1 MKRIFS
7 FLFAIITLVGTTG
20 VFTSCQED
28 APEINYTI
36 NITVNNDFTE
46 VVNAINNG
54 TMKQE
59 AAIAALTAAI
69 NQMNG
74 DQAAKLQALVEAI
87 NSLAT
92 TVDAKLAIIEAAM
105 KAQTLALESKLGL
118 LTAAVKSQTIKQEEL
133 AKLLST
139 AIDNLSGTLEDKLA
153 AIEAIIESTSATL
166 ADKLAAVEA
175 AMKAQTLSLENK
187 LALLEA
193 AIKALPDYTDQLKAI
208 EAAIKGMP
216 DYSNK
221 LAAIETAIKNI
232 PDYSEKMDAIEA
244 AVKNAPDYTTALEEI
259 KKAIAALPNYTEQL
273 GAIITA
279 IEALPDYSKQLEAIA
294 AAVEAIPDY
303 SDKMDAIQTAL
314 AAIAE
319 NIKAQE
325 GQYADELEKL
335 TTTIEGIKA
344 AVKEGNKSQEEA
356 LAQIIALLESGAIA
370 GGGSGSG
377 GEGEGGEGEVDE
389 SYYVTFKSNA
399 GFKIVVPRSEK
410 NIYKIEGATVTGTTD
425 IDGFSDAKSDFKKD
439 FQGTM
444 ISLQPTAGVVTLKGK
459 ITQLISENGPTE
471 IDATQNKMLEAL
483 ELYEVKTLVKLTVA
497 NDGVLTYIDLMRC
510 VGLEGANAT
519 AFMNSLPARTAA
531 DNARLIVKDRS
542 ATFNPSFSV
551 DDIAI
556 AQGKNWKV
564 IDSLGEEQI
573 GRGETDEDYYITF
586 KSSTSNEGIKIA
598 IPQSEKGIYK
608 IEGATVTYT
617 DDFDGMVTVEGSF
630 MKEYK
635 LTELTL
641 KTANAGDEI
650 KISGKITGFIAT
662 QENLTEVDASHNQA
676 LELLYIPRNPDL
688 QKLVIAQGGD
698 LKYLHLYN
706 NEHIGLIND
715 AQTIVNSLRNNIPGA
730 LFFWEY
736 FTDEQYY
743 QLLDK
748 GWKLKNF

>member
-7 FLFAIITLVGTTG
+7 FLFAIITLVGTTS

-69 NQMNG
+69 EKMNG
-74 DQAAKLQALVEAI
+74 DQAAKLQALIESI
-87 NSLAT
+87 NALAT
-92 TVDAKLAIIEAAM
+92 TLDAKLAIIEAAM
-105 KAQTLALESKLGL
+105 KAQTLALETKLGL
-118 LTAAVKSQTIKQEEL
+118 I
-133 AKLLST
+133 
-139 AIDNLSGTLEDKLA
+139 
-153 AIEAIIESTSATL
+153 
-166 ADKLAAVEA
+166 
-175 AMKAQTLSLENK
+175 
-187 LALLEA
+187 EA

-216 DYSNK
+216 DYSDK

-232 PDYSEKMDAIEA
+232 PDYSEKMAAIEA
-244 AVKNAPDYTTALEEI
+244 AIKNAPDYTAALEEI
-259 KKAIAALPNYTEQL
+259 KKAIAALPDYTEQL

-303 SDKMDAIQTAL
+303 SNKFDAIQTAL
-314 AAIAE
+314 AAIAK
-319 NIKAQE
+319 NIKDQQN
-325 GQYADELEKL
+325 QYADELAAL
-335 TTTIEGIKA
+335 TDAIDAITA
-344 AVKEGNKSQEEA
+344 AVAAGNKSQDEA
-356 LAQIIALLESGAIA
+356 LAEIIALLESGALA

-377 GEGEGGEGEVDE
+377 SGGEGEVDE

-425 IDGFSDAKSDFKKD
+425 IDGFSDAKSDFKKN

-471 IDATQNKMLEAL
+471 IDATKNKMLEAL
-483 ELYEVKTLVKLTVA
+483 ELYGVETLVKLTVA

-510 VGLEGANAT
+510 VGLQGTNAT
-519 AFMNSLPARTAA
+519 AFMNSLPTRTAA

-573 GRGETDEDYYITF
+573 GKGETDEDYYITF

-608 IEGATVTYT
+608 IEGATVTNT
-617 DDFDGMVTVEGSF
+617 HDFDGMATVEGSF
-630 MKEYK
+630 LKEYK
-635 LTELTL
+635 HTELTL

-662 QENLTEVDASHNQA
+662 QESLTEVNASHNKA

-688 QKLVIAQGGD
+688 QKLVIAEGGD

-706 NEHIGLIND
+706 NDHIGLIND
-715 AQTIVNSLRNNIPGA
+715 AQTIVNSLRNDIPGA
-730 LFFWEY
+730 LFFWDY
-736 FTDEQYY
+736 FTPEQYS
-743 QLLDK
+743 QLVAK
-748 GWKLKNF
+748 GWKLKDFKRTI

>member
-7 FLFAIITLVGTTG
+7 FMFAIIALVGTIG

-54 TMKQE
+54 TMKQTE
-59 AAIAALTAAI
+59 AIAALTAAI
-69 NQMNG
+69 EKMNG
-74 DQAAKLQALVEAI
+74 DQAAQLQALVEAI

-105 KAQTLALESKLGL
+105 KAQTLALETKLDL
-118 LTAAVKSQTIKQEEL
+118 LTAAVEAQTLKQEEMGELL
-133 AKLLST
+133 AT
-139 AIDNLSGTLEDKLA
+139 AIDNLSGSIENKLD
-153 AIEAIIESTSATL
+153 AIKSIIESTSATL
-166 ADKLAAVEA
+166 AEKIAAVEA

-216 DYSNK
+216 DYSDK

-232 PDYSEKMDAIEA
+232 PDYSEKMAAIEA
-244 AVKNAPDYTTALEEI
+244 AIKNAPDYTTALEEI
-259 KKAIAALPNYTEQL
+259 KEAIAALPDYTEKL

-279 IEALPDYSKQLEAIA
+279 IEALPDYSTKLEAIA

-303 SDKMDAIQTAL
+303 SDKFDAIQTAL
-314 AAIAE
+314 AAIAK
-319 NIKAQE
+319 NIKDQQN
-325 GQYADELEKL
+325 QYADELEDL
-335 TTTIEGIKA
+335 TESIDAITKA
-344 AVKEGNKSQEEA
+344 VEDGNTSQDAA
-356 LAQIIALLESGAIA
+356 LEKIIDLLESGAIA

-377 GEGEGGEGEVDE
+377 SGGEGEVDE
-389 SYYVTFKSNA
+389 SYYVTFKSTA

-425 IDGFSDAKSDFKKD
+425 IDGFSGAKSEFKKN
-439 FQGTM
+439 FKGTM
-444 ISLQPTAGVVTLKGK
+444 ISLQPTAAGVVTLKGK
-459 ITQLISENGPTE
+459 ITQLISEIGPTE
-471 IDATQNKMLEAL
+471 IDATHNKMLEAL
-483 ELYEVKTLVKLTVA
+483 ELYGVETLVKLTVA
-497 NDGVLTYIDLMRC
+497 NDGALTYIDLMC
-510 VGLEGANAT
+510 CEGLAGANAT
-519 AFMNSLPARTAA
+519 AFMNSLPTRTAA
-531 DNARLIVKDRS
+531 DDATLIVKDRS
-542 ATFNPSFSV
+542 VSWNPSFSL
-551 DDIAI
+551 DDIGI

-573 GRGETDEDYYITF
+573 GKGETDEDYYITF
-586 KSSTSNEGIKIA
+586 KSNNSEIKIA

-608 IEGATVTYT
+608 IEGATVTNT
-617 DDFDGMVTVEGSF
+617 HDFSGMATVEGSF
-630 MKEYK
+630 MLDYK
-635 LTELTL
+635 ITELTL
-641 KTANAGDEI
+641 KPTTVGDEI

-662 QENLTEVDASHNQA
+662 NEGLTEVDASHNKA

-698 LKYLHLYN
+698 LKYLHLYEN
-706 NEHIGLIND
+706 NHTGLIND
-715 AQTIVNSLRNNIPGA
+715 AQTIVNSLQNKTGA

-748 GWKLKNF
+748 GWKMQNF

>member
-69 NQMNG
+69 EKMNG
-74 DQAAKLQALVEAI
+74 DQAAKLQALIESI
-87 NSLAT
+87 NALAT
-92 TVDAKLAIIEAAM
+92 TLDAKLAIIEAAM
-105 KAQTLALESKLGL
+105 KAQTLALETKLGL
-118 LTAAVKSQTIKQEEL
+118 I
-133 AKLLST
+133 
-139 AIDNLSGTLEDKLA
+139 
-153 AIEAIIESTSATL
+153 
-166 ADKLAAVEA
+166 
-175 AMKAQTLSLENK
+175 
-187 LALLEA
+187 EA

-216 DYSNK
+216 DYSDK

-232 PDYSEKMDAIEA
+232 PDYSEKMAAIEA
-244 AVKNAPDYTTALEEI
+244 AIKNAPDYTAALEEI
-259 KKAIAALPNYTEQL
+259 KKAIAALPDYTEQL

-303 SDKMDAIQTAL
+303 SNKFDAIQTAL
-314 AAIAE
+314 AAIAK
-319 NIKAQE
+319 NIKDQQN
-325 GQYADELEKL
+325 QYADELAAL
-335 TTTIEGIKA
+335 TDAIDAITA
-344 AVKEGNKSQEEA
+344 AVAAGNKSQDEA
-356 LAQIIALLESGAIA
+356 LAEIIALLESGALA

-377 GEGEGGEGEVDE
+377 SGGEGEVDE

-425 IDGFSDAKSDFKKD
+425 IDGFSDAKSDFKKN

-471 IDATQNKMLEAL
+471 IDATKNKMLEAL
-483 ELYEVKTLVKLTVA
+483 ELYGVETLVKLTVA

-510 VGLEGANAT
+510 VGLQGTNAT
-519 AFMNSLPARTAA
+519 AFMNSLPTRTAA

-573 GRGETDEDYYITF
+573 GKGETDEDYYITF

-608 IEGATVTYT
+608 IEGATVTNT
-617 DDFDGMVTVEGSF
+617 HDFDGMATVEGSF
-630 MKEYK
+630 LKEYK
-635 LTELTL
+635 HTELTL

-662 QENLTEVDASHNQA
+662 QESLTEVNASHNKA

-688 QKLVIAQGGD
+688 QKLVIAEGGD

-706 NEHIGLIND
+706 NDHIGLIND
-715 AQTIVNSLRNNIPGA
+715 AQTIVNSLRNDIPGA
-730 LFFWEY
+730 LFFWDY
-736 FTDEQYY
+736 FTPEQYS
-743 QLLDK
+743 QLVAK
-748 GWKLKNF
+748 GWKLKDF

>member
-7 FLFAIITLVGTTG
+7 FLFAIITLVGTTS

-69 NQMNG
+69 EKMNG
-74 DQAAKLQALVEAI
+74 DQAAKLQALIESI
-87 NSLAT
+87 NALAT
-92 TVDAKLAIIEAAM
+92 TLDAKLAIIEAAM
-105 KAQTLALESKLGL
+105 KAQTLALETKLGL
-118 LTAAVKSQTIKQEEL
+118 I
-133 AKLLST
+133 
-139 AIDNLSGTLEDKLA
+139 
-153 AIEAIIESTSATL
+153 
-166 ADKLAAVEA
+166 
-175 AMKAQTLSLENK
+175 
-187 LALLEA
+187 EA

-216 DYSNK
+216 DYSDK

-232 PDYSEKMDAIEA
+232 PDYSEKMAAIEA
-244 AVKNAPDYTTALEEI
+244 AIKNAPDYTAALEEI
-259 KKAIAALPNYTEQL
+259 KKAIAALPDYTEQL

-303 SDKMDAIQTAL
+303 SNKFDAIQTAL
-314 AAIAE
+314 AAIAK
-319 NIKAQE
+319 NIKDQQN
-325 GQYADELEKL
+325 QYADELAAL
-335 TTTIEGIKA
+335 TDAIDAITA
-344 AVKEGNKSQEEA
+344 AVAAGNKSQDEA
-356 LAQIIALLESGAIA
+356 LAEIIALLESGALA

-377 GEGEGGEGEVDE
+377 SGGEGEVDE

-425 IDGFSDAKSDFKKD
+425 IDGFSDAKSDFKKN

-471 IDATQNKMLEAL
+471 IDATKNKMLEAL
-483 ELYEVKTLVKLTVA
+483 ELYGVETLVKLTVA

-510 VGLEGANAT
+510 VGLQGTNAT
-519 AFMNSLPARTAA
+519 AFMNSLPTRTAA

-573 GRGETDEDYYITF
+573 GKGETDEDYYITF

-608 IEGATVTYT
+608 IEGATVTNT
-617 DDFDGMVTVEGSF
+617 HDFDGMATVEGSF
-630 MKEYK
+630 LKEYK
-635 LTELTL
+635 HTELTL

-662 QENLTEVDASHNQA
+662 QESLTEVNASHNKA

-688 QKLVIAQGGD
+688 QKLVIAEGGD

-706 NEHIGLIND
+706 NDHIGLIND
-715 AQTIVNSLRNNIPGA
+715 AQTIVNSLRNDIPGA
-730 LFFWEY
+730 LFFWDY
-736 FTDEQYY
+736 FTPEQYS
-743 QLLDK
+743 QLVAK
-748 GWKLKNF
+748 GWKLKDF

>member
-7 FLFAIITLVGTTG
+7 FLFAIIALVGTIG

-69 NQMNG
+69 EKMNG
-74 DQAAKLQALVEAI
+74 DQAAKLQALIESI
-87 NSLAT
+87 NALAT
-92 TVDAKLAIIEAAM
+92 TLDAKLAIIEAAM
-105 KAQTLALESKLGL
+105 KAQTLALETKLGL
-118 LTAAVKSQTIKQEEL
+118 I
-133 AKLLST
+133 
-139 AIDNLSGTLEDKLA
+139 
-153 AIEAIIESTSATL
+153 
-166 ADKLAAVEA
+166 
-175 AMKAQTLSLENK
+175 
-187 LALLEA
+187 EA

-216 DYSNK
+216 DYSDK

-232 PDYSEKMDAIEA
+232 PDYSEKMAAIEA
-244 AVKNAPDYTTALEEI
+244 AIKNAPDYTAALEEI
-259 KKAIAALPNYTEQL
+259 KKAIAALPDYTEQL

-303 SDKMDAIQTAL
+303 SNKFDAIQTAL
-314 AAIAE
+314 AAIAK
-319 NIKAQE
+319 NIKDQQN
-325 GQYADELEKL
+325 QYADELAAL
-335 TTTIEGIKA
+335 TDAIDAITA
-344 AVKEGNKSQEEA
+344 AVAAGNKSQDEA
-356 LAQIIALLESGAIA
+356 LAEIIALLESGALA

-377 GEGEGGEGEVDE
+377 SGGEGEVDE

-425 IDGFSDAKSDFKKD
+425 IDGFSDAKSDFKKN

-471 IDATQNKMLEAL
+471 IDATKNKMLEAL
-483 ELYEVKTLVKLTVA
+483 ELYGVETLVKLTVA

-510 VGLEGANAT
+510 VGLQGTNAT
-519 AFMNSLPARTAA
+519 AFMNSLPTRTAA

-573 GRGETDEDYYITF
+573 GKGETDEDYYITF

-608 IEGATVTYT
+608 IEGATVTNT
-617 DDFDGMVTVEGSF
+617 HDFDGMATVEGSF
-630 MKEYK
+630 LKEYK
-635 LTELTL
+635 HTELTL

-662 QENLTEVDASHNQA
+662 QESLTEVNASHNKA

-688 QKLVIAQGGD
+688 QKLVIAEGGD

-706 NEHIGLIND
+706 NDHIGLIND
-715 AQTIVNSLRNNIPGA
+715 AQTIVNSLRNDIPGA
-730 LFFWEY
+730 LFFWDY
-736 FTDEQYY
+736 FTPEQYS
-743 QLLDK
+743 QLVAK
-748 GWKLKNF
+748 GWKLKDF

>member
-7 FLFAIITLVGTTG
+7 FLFAIITLVGTTS

-69 NQMNG
+69 EKMNG
-74 DQAAKLQALVEAI
+74 DQAAKLQALIESI
-87 NSLAT
+87 NALAT
-92 TVDAKLAIIEAAM
+92 TLDAKLAIIEAAM
-105 KAQTLALESKLGL
+105 KAQTLALETKLGL
-118 LTAAVKSQTIKQEEL
+118 I
-133 AKLLST
+133 
-139 AIDNLSGTLEDKLA
+139 
-153 AIEAIIESTSATL
+153 
-166 ADKLAAVEA
+166 
-175 AMKAQTLSLENK
+175 
-187 LALLEA
+187 EA

-216 DYSNK
+216 DYSDK

-232 PDYSEKMDAIEA
+232 PDYSEKMAAIEA
-244 AVKNAPDYTTALEEI
+244 AIKNAPDYTAALEEI
-259 KKAIAALPNYTEQL
+259 KKAIAALPDYTEQL

-303 SDKMDAIQTAL
+303 SNKFDAIQTAL
-314 AAIAE
+314 AAIAK
-319 NIKAQE
+319 NIKDQQN
-325 GQYADELEKL
+325 QYADELAAL
-335 TTTIEGIKA
+335 TDAIDAITA
-344 AVKEGNKSQEEA
+344 AVAAGNKSQDEA
-356 LAQIIALLESGAIA
+356 LAEIIALLESGALA

-377 GEGEGGEGEVDE
+377 SGGEGEVDE

-425 IDGFSDAKSDFKKD
+425 IDGFSDAKSDFKKN

-471 IDATQNKMLEAL
+471 IDATKNKMLEAL
-483 ELYEVKTLVKLTVA
+483 ELYGVETLVKLTVA

-510 VGLEGANAT
+510 VGLQGTNAT
-519 AFMNSLPARTAA
+519 AFMNSLPTRTAA

-573 GRGETDEDYYITF
+573 GKGETDEDYYITF

-608 IEGATVTYT
+608 IEGATVTNT
-617 DDFDGMVTVEGSF
+617 HDFDGMATVEGSF
-630 MKEYK
+630 LKEYK
-635 LTELTL
+635 HTELTL

-650 KISGKITGFIAT
+650 KISGKITGFIAM
-662 QENLTEVDASHNQA
+662 EKGLTEVDASHNQA

-688 QKLVIAQGGD
+688 QKLVIAEGGD

-706 NEHIGLIND
+706 NDHIGLIND
-715 AQTIVNSLRNNIPGA
+715 AQTIVNSLRNDIPGA
-730 LFFWEY
+730 LFFWDY
-736 FTDEQYY
+736 FTPEQYS
-743 QLLDK
+743 QLVAK
-748 GWKLKNF
+748 GWKLKDF

>member
-7 FLFAIITLVGTTG
+7 FLFAIITLVGTTS

-54 TMKQE
+54 TMKQTE
-59 AAIAALTAAI
+59 AIAALTAAI
-69 NQMNG
+69 EKMNG
-74 DQAAKLQALVEAI
+74 DQAAKLQALIESI
-87 NSLAT
+87 NALAT
-92 TVDAKLAIIEAAM
+92 TLDAKLAIIEAAM
-105 KAQTLALESKLGL
+105 KAQTLALETKLGL
-118 LTAAVKSQTIKQEEL
+118 I
-133 AKLLST
+133 
-139 AIDNLSGTLEDKLA
+139 
-153 AIEAIIESTSATL
+153 
-166 ADKLAAVEA
+166 
-175 AMKAQTLSLENK
+175 
-187 LALLEA
+187 EA

-216 DYSNK
+216 DYSDK

-232 PDYSEKMDAIEA
+232 PDYSEKMAAIEA
-244 AVKNAPDYTTALEEI
+244 AIKNAPDYTAALEEI
-259 KKAIAALPNYTEQL
+259 KKAIAALPDYTEQL

-303 SDKMDAIQTAL
+303 SNKFDAIQTAL
-314 AAIAE
+314 AAIAK
-319 NIKAQE
+319 NIKDQQN
-325 GQYADELEKL
+325 QYADELAAL
-335 TTTIEGIKA
+335 TDAIDAITA
-344 AVKEGNKSQEEA
+344 AVAAGNKSQDEA
-356 LAQIIALLESGAIA
+356 LAEIIALLESGALA

-377 GEGEGGEGEVDE
+377 SGGEGEVDE

-425 IDGFSDAKSDFKKD
+425 IDGFSDAKSDFKKN

-471 IDATQNKMLEAL
+471 IDATKNKMLEAL
-483 ELYEVKTLVKLTVA
+483 ELYGVETLVKLTVA

-510 VGLEGANAT
+510 VGLQGTNAT
-519 AFMNSLPARTAA
+519 AFMNSLPTRTAA

-573 GRGETDEDYYITF
+573 GKGETDEDYYITF

-608 IEGATVTYT
+608 IEGATVTNT
-617 DDFDGMVTVEGSF
+617 HDFDGMATVEGSF
-630 MKEYK
+630 LKEYK
-635 LTELTL
+635 HTELTL

-662 QENLTEVDASHNQA
+662 QESLTEVNASHNKA

-688 QKLVIAQGGD
+688 QKLVIAEGGD

-706 NEHIGLIND
+706 NDHIGLIND
-715 AQTIVNSLRNNIPGA
+715 AQTIVNSLRNDIPGA
-730 LFFWEY
+730 LFFWDY
-736 FTDEQYY
+736 FTPEQYS
-743 QLLDK
+743 QLVAK
-748 GWKLKNF
+748 GWKLKDF

>member
-54 TMKQE
+54 TMKQTE
-59 AAIAALTAAI
+59 AIAALTAAI
-69 NQMNG
+69 EKMNG
-74 DQAAKLQALVEAI
+74 DQAAQLQALVEAI

-105 KAQTLALESKLGL
+105 KAQTLALETKLDL
-118 LTAAVKSQTIKQEEL
+118 LTAAVEAQTLKQEEMGELL
-133 AKLLST
+133 AT
-139 AIDNLSGTLEDKLA
+139 AIDNLSGSIENKLD
-153 AIEAIIESTSATL
+153 AIKSIIESTSATL
-166 ADKLAAVEA
+166 AEKIAAVEA

-216 DYSNK
+216 DYSDK

-232 PDYSEKMDAIEA
+232 PDYSEKMAAIEA
-244 AVKNAPDYTTALEEI
+244 AIKNAPDYTTALEEI
-259 KKAIAALPNYTEQL
+259 KEAIAALPDYTEKL

-279 IEALPDYSKQLEAIA
+279 IEALPDYSTKLEAIA

-303 SDKMDAIQTAL
+303 SDKFDAIQTAL
-314 AAIAE
+314 AAIAK
-319 NIKAQE
+319 NIKDQQN
-325 GQYADELEKL
+325 QYADELEDL
-335 TTTIEGIKA
+335 TESIDAITKA
-344 AVKEGNKSQEEA
+344 VEDGNTSQDAA
-356 LAQIIALLESGAIA
+356 LEKIIDLLESGAIA

-377 GEGEGGEGEVDE
+377 SGGEGEVDE
-389 SYYVTFKSNA
+389 SYYVTFKSTA

-425 IDGFSDAKSDFKKD
+425 IDGFSGAKSEFKKN
-439 FQGTM
+439 FKGTM
-444 ISLQPTAGVVTLKGK
+444 ISLQPTAAGVVTLKGK
-459 ITQLISENGPTE
+459 ITQLISEIGPTE
-471 IDATQNKMLEAL
+471 IDATHNKMLEAL
-483 ELYEVKTLVKLTVA
+483 ELYGVETLVKLTVA
-497 NDGVLTYIDLMRC
+497 NDGALTYIDLMC
-510 VGLEGANAT
+510 CEGLAGANAT
-519 AFMNSLPARTAA
+519 AFMNSLPTRTAA
-531 DNARLIVKDRS
+531 DDATLIVKDRS
-542 ATFNPSFSV
+542 VSWNPSFSL
-551 DDIAI
+551 DDIGI

-573 GRGETDEDYYITF
+573 GKGETDEDYYITF
-586 KSSTSNEGIKIA
+586 KSNNSEIKIA

-608 IEGATVTYT
+608 IEGATVTNT
-617 DDFDGMVTVEGSF
+617 HDFSGMATVEGSF
-630 MKEYK
+630 MLDYK
-635 LTELTL
+635 ITELTL
-641 KTANAGDEI
+641 KPTTVGDEI

-662 QENLTEVDASHNQA
+662 NEGLTEVDASHNKA

-698 LKYLHLYN
+698 LKYLHLYEN
-706 NEHIGLIND
+706 NHTGLIND
-715 AQTIVNSLRNNIPGA
+715 AQTIVNSLQNKTGA

-748 GWKLKNF
+748 GWKMQNF